1 MKNRKLKSLSLA
13 VLTLVMSVFCF
24 GIYGAGAE
32 AVTEQHLFDECDV
45 IDFSDNI
52 HNLGKQQAY
61 MRFKEFWDSEDGMGV
76 VEVVLITIV
85 LVGLVV
91 VFKKQITSLV
101 NSILSKMTNQANK
114 I

>member
-1 MKNRKLKSLSLA
+1 MKNAIKK
-13 VLTLVMSVFCF
+13 
-24 GIYGAGAE
+24 
-32 AVTEQHLFDECDV
+32 
-45 IDFSDNI
+45 
-52 HNLGKQQAY
+52 K
-61 MRFKEFWDSEDGMGV
+61 FWDSEDGMGV

>member
-1 MKNRKLKSLSLA
+1 MKNAIKK
-13 VLTLVMSVFCF
+13 
-24 GIYGAGAE
+24 
-32 AVTEQHLFDECDV
+32 
-45 IDFSDNI
+45 
-52 HNLGKQQAY
+52 
-61 MRFKEFWDSEDGMGV
+61 FWDSEDGMG
-76 VEVVLITIV
+76 VLITIV

>member
-1 MKNRKLKSLSLA
+1 MIKP
-13 VLTLVMSVFCF
+13 VFIR
-24 GIYGAGAE
+24 GIGQE
-32 AVTEQHLFDECDV
+32 AKFIV
-45 IDFSDNI
+45 
-52 HNLGKQQAY
+52 
-61 MRFKEFWDSEDGMGV
+61 
-76 VEVVLITIV
+76 V

>member
-1 MKNRKLKSLSLA
+1 MKNAIKK
-13 VLTLVMSVFCF
+13 
-24 GIYGAGAE
+24 
-32 AVTEQHLFDECDV
+32 
-45 IDFSDNI
+45 
-52 HNLGKQQAY
+52 
-61 MRFKEFWDSEDGMGV
+61 FWDSEDGMGV

-91 VFKKQITSLV
+91 FKKQITSLV

>member
-1 MKNRKLKSLSLA
+1 MENGVKIKNEIKIRNGIKGKNGMKIRN
-13 VLTLVMSVFCF
+13 
-24 GIYGAGAE
+24 GIM
-32 AVTEQHLFDECDV
+32 T
-45 IDFSDNI
+45 
-52 HNLGKQQAY
+52 
-61 MRFKEFWDSEDGMGV
+61 FWNSEEGMGV

-91 VFKKQITSLV
+91 VFKKQITDLV

>member
-1 MKNRKLKSLSLA
+1 MKK
-13 VLTLVMSVFCF
+13 T
-24 GIYGAGAE
+24 GAKFI
-32 AVTEQHLFDECDV
+32 V
-45 IDFSDNI
+45 
-52 HNLGKQQAY
+52 
-61 MRFKEFWDSEDGMGV
+61 
-76 VEVVLITIV
+76 V